1 MKQKKSS
8 VKRSKNTI
16 FSWLWLQGA
25 LEMEREKY
33 RKCPVK
39 PDIAPAYVHSRMW
52 GYAVNAHLLLEQSLK
67 EIAYARKNKPHK
79 THSLFSLFCAL
90 DNSDKEWLREYY
102 NVIHKSSLGRRSR
115 RKAPHDS
122 LDAFLETLDGPD
134 GKGIMD
140 LRYFLIEESSNEE
153 LPHTT
158 WHAHTPWA
166 GMEHLM
172 EYVYEI
178 VEGCIAIIQYIG
190 QGCDNNYN
198 PSECTYDRRWY
209 FWLNQY
215 ADQKKQR
222 VVHNKGYRQLEDM
235 LVDEGIIEPVN
246 HDQCCRAG
254 W

>member
-8 VKRSKNTI
+8 VKRPKNTI

-52 GYAVNAHLLLEQSLK
+52 GYAVPAHLLLEQSLK
-67 EIAYARKNKPHK
+67 EIMYARNNRPHQ
-79 THSLFSLFCAL
+79 THSLFSLFRDL
-90 DNSDKEWLREYY
+90 ENPDKEWLREYY
-102 NVIHKSSLGRRSR
+102 NVFHRSSLGTWSR

-178 VEGCIAIIQYIG
+178 TEGCIEIIQYIVN
-190 QGCDNNYN
+190 DRDANYN
-198 PSECTYDRRWY
+198 PSDCTYDRRWY
-209 FWLNQY
+209 FHLDSYKDMRN
-215 ADQKKQR
+215 R
-222 VVHNKGYRQLEDM
+222 GSSHNEGYRQLEGM
-235 LVDEGIIEPVN
+235 LVDEGIIEPVS
-246 HDQCCRAG
+246 HAQCCKG
-254 W
+254 G